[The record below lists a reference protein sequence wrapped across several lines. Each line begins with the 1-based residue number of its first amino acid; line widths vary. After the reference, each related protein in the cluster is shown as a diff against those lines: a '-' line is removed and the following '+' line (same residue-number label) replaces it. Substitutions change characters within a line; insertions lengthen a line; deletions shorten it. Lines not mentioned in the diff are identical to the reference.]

1 VGAVARTAEEAV
13 ALAIEARARLL
24 PP

>member
-1 VGAVARTAEEAV
+1 VGAVAPSAEEAV

-24 PP
+24 PR